1 MRTGKNLESGE
12 WTEYVY
18 NVLGMRLKHS
28 RNRQGVT
35 PSTGGEV
42 TVVPDFLSG
51 SNNELMAYAE
61 GLGEVRNVYGKGYN
75 RLSRHTAPYPA
86 PERKARTPVRLLP
99 ARLTSSRISWGAR

>member
-1 MRTGKNLESGE
+1 MTEGKRISDIIKG
-12 WTEYVY
+12 
-18 NVLGMRLKHS
+18 K
-28 RNRQGVT
+28 GVT

-75 RLSRHTAPYPA
+75 RLSRHTARTLP